1 MSKENIIRV
10 MALAVVV
17 FFGFA
22 LRVHKVSIDEN
33 RKRIQAIEQIL
44 WTTNGTLIITQ
55 DAVGKYHFSWPNLP
69 PTNSFTNSIN
79 VQFEKKTPPQPAP

>member
-1 MSKENIIRV
+1 MSTVTKTIV
-10 MALAVVV
+10 ALLALA
-17 FFGFA
+17 FLLII
-22 LRVHKVSIDEN
+22 LRVHKLGIDSN
-33 RKRIQAIEQIL
+33 TKRIQAIEQIL

-79 VQFEKKTPPQPAP
+79 VQFEKNP